1 MFLNYDK
8 LHTCLLLKFTV
19 YNKKHIQ
26 HSHRTHHIF
35 LVDKKMTKTVAIE
48 DKKIIEQIK
57 IEYRRRGWIR
67 DLLLFVLTINTG
79 IKLTE
84 LLKLKVCDIKNKK
97 ELIIKETFTKIKKA
111 FPLSEEIQ
119 ELVKE
124 YTKNRKSKEPLFIS
138 RVGKSI
144 DRIQVFRNFKEI
156 CVELEIEKK
165 YSVSSWRKT
174 FGYHY
179 YKKYGDLA
187 ILEWIFNQSTIVET
201 LKFIGIKED
210 INSHLNREFCL

>member
-1 MFLNYDK
+1 
-8 LHTCLLLKFTV
+8 
-19 YNKKHIQ
+19 
-26 HSHRTHHIF
+26 
-35 LVDKKMTKTVAIE
+35 MTKTVAIE

-174 FGYHY
+174 FSYHY

-187 ILEWIFNQSTIVET
+187 ILEWIFNQSTIAET

>member
-26 HSHRTHHIF
+26 HFYRTHYIF
-35 LVDKKMTKTVAIE
+35 PVDKKMTKTVAIE

-174 FGYHY
+174 FSYHY

-187 ILEWIFNQSTIVET
+187 ILEWIFNQSTIAET

>member
-1 MFLNYDK
+1 M
-8 LHTCLLLKFTV
+8 
-19 YNKKHIQ
+19 
-26 HSHRTHHIF
+26 
-35 LVDKKMTKTVAIE
+35 KTIVIE
-48 DKKIIEQIK
+48 DKKIIEKIK
-57 IEYRRRGWIR
+57 DEYRRRGWIR

-79 IKLTE
+79 VKLTE
-84 LLKLKVCDIKNKK
+84 LLKLKVCDIKNKRD
-97 ELIIKETFTKIKKA
+97 LIIKETFTKIKKV
-111 FPLSEEIQ
+111 FPLNEEIQ

-138 RVGKSI
+138 RFGKSI

-156 CVELEIEKK
+156 CVELGFEDE

-187 ILEWIFNQSTIVET
+187 ILEWIFNQSTVLET

-210 INSHLNREFCL
+210 INSHLKMEFSL